1 MSTTLSF
8 PSPKT
13 ESILVTGMMK
23 YAAKL
28 MLDAHC
34 NGGFVVWSGGVG
46 RGKTICGRWLAE
58 ELNGQYDPLNKSAFR
73 VKHYEIGKV
82 PQWSGCEEKIAIR
95 SLWHAT
101 IGSMDEGIYRKYPI
115 EALAELLIH
124 SWMRIC
130 LQLVLVDE
138 AGRLSLNALD
148 GLVLVSDTAANM
160 KWPLTIGLIG
170 MDDLPVKIG
179 RNDRIKRRVYQW
191 CYFKPYK
198 LEETWD
204 LLAILHS
211 YFAGLDR
218 KKSTHKEQVELIH
231 ELTGGI
237 PGYITPFVSRF
248 AGMLRDE
255 PKMDPMVNIRAAHYQ
270 PSREEERI
278 KQEMGFS
285 PRRKKKNK
293 GKQESDSG
301 TGEEGDNNE
310 GK

>member
-1 MSTTLSF
+1 
-8 PSPKT
+8 
-13 ESILVTGMMK
+13 MMK

-28 MLDAHC
+28 TLDAHC

-46 RGKTICGRWLAE
+46 RGKTICARWLVE
-58 ELNGQYDPLNKSAFR
+58 ELNSQYDPQNPSAFR

-82 PQWSGCEEKIAIR
+82 LPWSGCEEKIAIR

-101 IGSMDEGIYRKYPI
+101 IGSMDEGIYRKYPV

-124 SWMRIC
+124 SWMRIS

-138 AGRLSLNALD
+138 AGRLSLNAID
-148 GLVLVSDTAANM
+148 GLALASDTAANM
-160 KWPLTIGLIG
+160 KWPLTFGLIG
-170 MDDLPVKIG
+170 MDDLPVKMG

-198 LEETWD
+198 LDETWN
-204 LLAILHS
+204 LLAAIHP
-211 YFAGLDR
+211 YFTGLDR
-218 KKSTHKEQVELIH
+218 KISAHKEQVKLIH

-248 AGMLRDE
+248 AGMLRDHPE
-255 PKMDPMVNIRAAHYQ
+255 MDPMINIWAAHYQ

-278 KQEMGFS
+278 KQDMGML
-285 PRRKKKNK
+285 PKRKQKDK
-293 GKQESDSG
+293 GSQESVSSEDA
-301 TGEEGDNNE
+301 EGHKSED
-310 GK
+310 K